1 MIKSAGSAVAI
12 VFAVHAITYALV
24 GALPNAAI
32 SALGLLGGNA
42 AAVSAF
48 WQSRGLLPYPQH
60 LANAVHGDFGLTIN
74 QVPVF
79 DEVMQALGTSVPVII
94 AALAIAVLLVAWLV
108 QNYKSIQQG
117 RTVAFFDFLNFMP
130 PFFIPFFAAAL
141 IFATVYAGNGAI
153 LRLALLVSLALPVYF
168 MLASTLLRLR
178 GDEDGQ
184 IYPSALAANGVAQ
197 VEIAR
202 SILKVAV
209 SKLAGTFDRAVVI
222 AVVCLML
229 AEPTLGLP
237 GLGTLAARAVRTAD
251 PNLTIGV
258 TVATALIAV
267 VMGTIVSW
275 TGKAYGMWAGRSP

>member
-1 MIKSAGSAVAI
+1 MIKSVGSAVAI
-12 VFAVHAITYALV
+12 VFTVHAITYALV

-48 WQSRGLLPYPQH
+48 WQSRKLLPYPQH
-60 LANAVHGDFGLTIN
+60 LANVVHGDFGLTIN

-79 DEVMQALGTSVPVII
+79 GEVMQALGSSVPVII
-94 AALAIAVLLVAWLV
+94 AALVIAVLLVVWLF
-108 QNYKSIQQG
+108 QNYKSTQQR
-117 RTVAFFDFLNFMP
+117 RTVAFFDFLNFIP
-130 PFFIPFFAAAL
+130 PFFIPFFAGAL
-141 IFATVYAGNGAI
+141 IFATIYAGNAVI

-197 VEIAR
+197 VEITM

-237 GLGTLAARAVRTAD
+237 GLGTLTARAVRTAD

-267 VMGTIVSW
+267 IMGTIVSW